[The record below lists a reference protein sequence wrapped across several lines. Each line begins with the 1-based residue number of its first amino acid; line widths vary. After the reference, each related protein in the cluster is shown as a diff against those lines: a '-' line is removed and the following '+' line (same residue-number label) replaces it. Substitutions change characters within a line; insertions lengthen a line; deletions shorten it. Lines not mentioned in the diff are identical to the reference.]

1 MTKGKKTSN
10 DPQNI
15 ALKTKDL
22 APQTPFKTTAAPER
36 YAVPAPHVTL
46 VKLLVYKQ
54 IVLWDYY
61 SHFWETVQC
70 MNVGDQYCCKGHTDL
85 ILKMIYTYYIKH

>member
-10 DPQNI
+10 DPQYI

-46 VKLLVYKQ
+46 VKLLVYKPNDG
-54 IVLWDYY
+54 L
-61 SHFWETVQC
+61 
-70 MNVGDQYCCKGHTDL
+70 
-85 ILKMIYTYYIKH
+85 

>member
-22 APQTPFKTTAAPER
+22 ATQTPFKATAAPE
-36 YAVPAPHVTL
+36 
-46 VKLLVYKQ
+46 
-54 IVLWDYY
+54 
-61 SHFWETVQC
+61 
-70 MNVGDQYCCKGHTDL
+70 G
-85 ILKMIYTYYIKH
+85 